1 MKRESVLLLGAS
13 GTMGYAAFRELWK
26 RRDRYDIV
34 ILARPSQKNRK
45 LFRPYEK
52 EAGVRSIPGRRT
64 AQGDGFE
71 IVWGDATDYDD
82 VQAAVEGVDWVLNAM
97 AFISP
102 QADYY
107 PEIAKAVNTDAVI
120 NVVRAIEAQP
130 CGPEHIKLVHTATVA
145 QTGDRLGG
153 IHWGRV
159 GDPLK
164 PSIFDYYAVTK
175 IAGERAILESDI
187 KHWASLR
194 MTFIMP
200 TNYKSYM
207 GLRDPIMLHQPINS
221 FMENLSDRDAGYG
234 LINCLDIP
242 EDSDFWRRAYNM
254 GGGPGMR
261 CTAYEYANMSC
272 QLLGL
277 SGIEACSERKWF
289 ALRNFHMQHYED
301 SHVLN
306 EYLHHWRDDLDS
318 YWEALRADM
327 PAGMKAL
334 GFLCRLPLVRK
345 PVESVAYQML
355 RRSAEDHPN
364 GTAYWYKQRCD
375 MRISAFYKD
384 YETYEAI
391 PDWEI
396 DMPQLDPE
404 PEWQRLDHG
413 YDESKEQLDLGELQ
427 GAARFRGGECLSNQW
442 DGDLYS
448 TLTWRCSFGHEF
460 TGKPYTILK
469 AGHWCPVCVAP
480 PWNFDAVAKH
490 DSFFAQVW
498 TPNHDED
505 EDNFYP
511 EDCLQDIAGADRD
524 QQ

>member
-1 MKRESVLLLGAS
+1 MKKERVLLLGAS
-13 GTMGYAAFRELWK
+13 GTMGHAAFKELWK
-26 RRDRYDIV
+26 RRDRYDVV
-34 ILARPSQKNRK
+34 ILARPSEKNKR

-52 EAGVRSIPGRRT
+52 EAGVTPVAETGVT
-64 AQGDGFE
+64 QGSGFK
-71 IVWGDATDYDD
+71 IVWGDATNTDD
-82 VQAAVEGVDWVLNAM
+82 MEAAVQGADWVLNAM

-107 PEIAKAVNTDAVI
+107 PETAKAVNTDAVV
-120 NVVRAIEAQP
+120 NLVRAIEAQP
-130 CGPEHIKLVHTATVA
+130 GGPDHVKLIHTATVA

-164 PSIFDYYAVTK
+164 PSVFDYYAVTK
-175 IAGERAILESDI
+175 IAGERAVLESDI
-187 KHWASLR
+187 KRWASLR

-200 TNYKSYM
+200 TDYKSYM
-207 GLRDPIMLHQPINS
+207 GLRDPIMLHQPIDS

-242 EDSDFWRRAYNM
+242 DESDFWRRVYNM

-277 SGIEACSERKWF
+277 SGIEACTERKWF

-306 EYLHHWRDDLDS
+306 EYLNHWRDDLDS

-327 PAGMKAL
+327 PAAMKAL
-334 GFLCRLPLVRK
+334 EFLCRSLPLVRK
-345 PVESVAYQML
+345 GADRAAYQML
-355 RRSAEDHPN
+355 SRSAENHRN

-391 PDWEI
+391 PGWGV

-404 PEWQRLDHG
+404 PEWYRLDHG
-413 YDESKEQLDLGELQ
+413 YDESKERLDLGDLR
-427 GAARFRGGECLSNQW
+427 GAARFRGGECLSNDW
-442 DGDLYS
+442 DGDMYS
-448 TLTWRCSFGHEF
+448 TLAWRCCFGHEF
-460 TGKPYTILK
+460 TGKPHTILK

-480 PWNFDAVAKH
+480 PWNFDAVAKK
-490 DSFFAQVW
+490 DRFFAQVW

-505 EDNFYP
+505 EDNVYP
-511 EDCLQDIAGADRD
+511 EDCLRDIAGADKD
-524 QQ
+524 